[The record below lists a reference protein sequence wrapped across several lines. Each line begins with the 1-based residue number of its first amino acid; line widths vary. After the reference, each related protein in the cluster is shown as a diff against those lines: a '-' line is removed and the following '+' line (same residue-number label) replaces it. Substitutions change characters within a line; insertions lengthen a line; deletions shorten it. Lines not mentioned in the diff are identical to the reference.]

1 MSLRFALQLGW
12 RCVLAIAMSA
22 TPWSAH
28 ARTCTMTAPDSQ
40 MQAASHAPA
49 SDMTMPCSA
58 AADGMAS
65 MHPHGGA
72 PHPHCPQGDCD
83 SAACVG
89 HCLVLA
95 ALPTM
100 PAIVISQQQQVLV
113 YAESSFPDRPPQER
127 LRPPIA

>member
-28 ARTCTMTAPDSQ
+28 ARTCTMAVPDSQ
-40 MQAASHAPA
+40 MQAASRAPA
-49 SDMTMPCSA
+49 SDMAMPCHA
-58 AADGMAS
+58 AVDDMAGANK
-65 MHPHGGA
+65 HGVT
-72 PHPHCPQGDCD
+72 PHPQCPQGDCG

-100 PAIVISQQQQVLV
+100 PAIAIVQQQQVLV
-113 YAESSFPDRPPQER
+113 FALSSFPDRPPQQR